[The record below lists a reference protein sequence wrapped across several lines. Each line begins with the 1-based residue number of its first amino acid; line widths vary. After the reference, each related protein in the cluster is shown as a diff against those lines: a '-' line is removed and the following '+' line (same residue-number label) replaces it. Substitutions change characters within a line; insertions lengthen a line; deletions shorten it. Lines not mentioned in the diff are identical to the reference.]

1 MSFLEN
7 LPSKNLCTVHS
18 LRGRM
23 LMAFCFCS
31 LHLVLIKCCESKSM
45 CCNFLFLYCVILIHS
60 LQKALHALNYNL
72 YPVMEPSEGQVLLCV
87 ALMNHYFCTCFVHL
101 IKRTC
106 FAPVI
111 CLVTLVPCMQTEKV
125 IISRWS
131 FSHSAC
137 SWALQQRVLLV
148 APCCHYTL
156 FLFVVKCCLQ
166 TINSLSFNVQELAL
180 ILCKYCKKIW
190 NITIT
195 DWLAIL
201 VWTSVYLAQESGT
214 VYMFQ
219 TSS

>member
-1 MSFLEN
+1 MNQSPCVAIF
-7 LPSKNLCTVHS
+7 
-18 LRGRM
+18 
-23 LMAFCFCS
+23 F
-31 LHLVLIKCCESKSM
+31 
-45 CCNFLFLYCVILIHS
+45 FLYCAILIHS

-190 NITIT
+190 NITIR
-195 DWLAIL
+195 LACNTCLNIG
-201 VWTSVYLAQESGT
+201 VPCTRIWHSIHVSNFFIDMMAAKSISRDEASAQ
-214 VYMFQ
+214 M
-219 TSS
+219 

>member
-1 MSFLEN
+1 MLWI
-7 LPSKNLCTVHS
+7 KVH
-18 LRGRM
+18 
-23 LMAFCFCS
+23 
-31 LHLVLIKCCESKSM
+31 VLQFS
-45 CCNFLFLYCVILIHS
+45 FLYCVILIHS

-201 VWTSVYLAQESGT
+201 VWTSVYLVQESGT

>member
-23 LMAFCFCS
+23 LMALFLQLALS
-31 LHLVLIKCCESKSM
+31 TYQMLWIKVHVLQFS
-45 CCNFLFLYCVILIHS
+45 FLYCVILIHS

-190 NITIT
+190 NIAIT

>member
-23 LMAFCFCS
+23 LMALFLQLALS
-31 LHLVLIKCCESKSM
+31 TYQMLWIKVHVLQFS
-45 CCNFLFLYCVILIHS
+45 FLYCVILIHS